1 MPLLLL
7 VFSPQIASITRSGI
21 SPQPELRLQYLLQ
34 IWKALCMGFR
44 YIACILHSLIAKN
57 VRFFNAMT
65 LAKTGPMG
73 SFAHSSTST
82 RPLILISIATSIV
95 QPTGSSKNLKLLKVT
110 KWLLSYVHFSV
121 FDLMG
126 FASITRSGISPQ
138 PELRLQYL
146 LQIWKALCMGFR
158 YIACI
163 LHSLIAKNVRF
174 FNAMTLAKTGPMGS
188 FAHSS
193 TSTRPLILISIAT
206 SIVQPTGS
214 SKSVILQRNS
224 D

>member
-82 RPLILISIATSIV
+82 RPLILISIATPIV
-95 QPTGSSKNLKLLKVT
+95 QPTGSSKNLKFLKVI
-110 KWLLSYVHFSV
+110 KWLLSYVHFTV

-126 FASITRSGISPQ
+126 SFFSRSQTCCWTFDFVLKKTSKVIPIFTTSPQ
-138 PELRLQYL
+138 YP
-146 LQIWKALCMGFR
+146 
-158 YIACI
+158 
-163 LHSLIAKNVRF
+163 
-174 FNAMTLAKTGPMGS
+174 
-188 FAHSS
+188 
-193 TSTRPLILISIAT
+193 
-206 SIVQPTGS
+206 
-214 SKSVILQRNS
+214 
-224 D
+224 